1 MSLLLSS
8 CFLHKVDPAPCV
20 LHSGWWVL
28 SVFLFSFVFQH
39 GCVSFAAFPFDG
51 LFEGLVVCFCFIR
64 LLFFSLFFL
73 ALMAVWSS
81 LFTILVR
88 RWCQS
93 SFAFGFPFARANL
106 PVGPLSFPF
115 LLWGQVTRCCFSPIC
130 FLALVSLLSLVYL
143 LLPAFVL
150 YCL

>member
-1 MSLLLSS
+1 MFCIRVGGCYLFFCFHLCFNMAVCLSLHFRLTVCLKAWWL
-8 CFLHKVDPAPCV
+8 FL
-20 LHSGWWVL
+20 LHSA
-28 SVFLFSFVFQH
+28 FVF
-39 GCVSFAAFPFDG
+39 FPF
-51 LFEGLVVCFCFIR
+51 
-64 LLFFSLFFL
+64 FS
-73 ALMAVWSS
+73 LMAVWSS